1 MLDFII
7 LVKTFKYINIS
18 FYNKLSKLIVY
29 TLFLAFSSSSFNR
42 AWLENM
48 IKNAVI
54 LDMNNTVVLAASS
67 NKIRVKIKQSTLAIV
82 INGLVNKSIKEDFI
96 MLLISIEN
104 LLISK
109 KIYGVISIRI
119 KNIPINNELK
129 IKLF

>member
-67 NKIRVKIKQSTLAIV
+67 NKIRVNTKQSTLAIV

>member
-42 AWLENM
+42 AWLENI

-54 LDMNNTVVLAASS
+54 LDMNNTVVLAESS
-67 NKIRVKIKQSTLAIV
+67 NKIRVNTKQSTLAIV

-96 MLLISIEN
+96 ILLISIEN